1 MYDLGSLKELV
12 ERGGFTC
19 AIAKGDRLFTSTLR
33 GIRPLLDL
41 IESGEDFSGGIAA
54 DKIVGRAAAL
64 LYARLG
70 IAEVYAGVLGEGG
83 LAVLREH
90 NRAIRHARGANHQ
103 PRRHGYLPDGARL
116 RGYIEPERSVFC
128 FKKARRRTRRGKI
141 EMGAVLHEKPALS
154 RAKSDF
160 QSTMR
165 DINPII

>member
-1 MYDLGSLKELV
+1 MYDLESLKELV

-90 NRAIRHARGANHQ
+90 SIAAQFGTLAERIINRAGTDICPMERASADISN
-103 PRRHGYLPDGARL
+103 PDEAFFAL
-116 RGYIEPERSVFC
+116 
-128 FKKARRRTRRGKI
+128 KKRVDELASGK
-141 EMGAVLHEKPALS
+141 
-154 RAKSDF
+154 
-160 QSTMR
+160 
-165 DINPII
+165 

>member
-33 GIRPLLDL
+33 GIRPRLDL

-90 NRAIRHARGANHQ
+90 NIAAQFGTLAERIINRAGTDIC
-103 PRRHGYLPDGARL
+103 PM
-116 RGYIEPERSVFC
+116 ERASADISNPNEAF
-128 FKKARRRTRRGKI
+128 FALKKRADELAAGK
-141 EMGAVLHEKPALS
+141 
-154 RAKSDF
+154 
-160 QSTMR
+160 
-165 DINPII
+165 

>member
-41 IESGEDFSGGIAA
+41 IESGEDFSGGIA
-54 DKIVGRAAAL
+54 GRAAAL
-64 LYARLG
+64 WYARRG

-90 NRAIRHARGANHQ
+90 NIAAQFGTLAERIINRAGTDIC
-103 PRRHGYLPDGARL
+103 PM
-116 RGYIEPERSVFC
+116 ERASADISNPNEAF
-128 FKKARRRTRRGKI
+128 FALKKRADELAAGK
-141 EMGAVLHEKPALS
+141 
-154 RAKSDF
+154 
-160 QSTMR
+160 
-165 DINPII
+165 

>member
-1 MYDLGSLKELV
+1 MGSLKELV

-90 NRAIRHARGANHQ
+90 NIAAQFGTLAERIINRAGTDIC
-103 PRRHGYLPDGARL
+103 PM
-116 RGYIEPERSVFC
+116 ERAS
-128 FKKARRRTRRGKI
+128 ADKI
-141 EMGAVLHEKPALS
+141 G
-154 RAKSDF
+154 RAHV
-160 QSTMR
+160 
-165 DINPII
+165 